1 MNGWKQSGK
10 RRESDTEEK
19 LTRLISGLVNLTH
32 SEATAV
38 SLMGVLK
45 QINLATESMVQRNLD
60 KVHELQSLVDV
71 KDQHIQK
78 LQAELEKRTQEL
90 SNEEKQVS
98 DLKKELAEKKDF
110 VELHRKKNEQLQ
122 EKNSTALEALS
133 ASVSMLQRKCSEVD
147 KLQAQL
153 VAKDQEV
160 QMLQVEL
167 EKRTQEQTNKIE
179 LITQKASTTE
189 SSTEL
194 HILSLEKQVSDL
206 QNELAEA
213 KDFVEL
219 QRTKNNQLREKNWS
233 AMEALSATES
243 MVRGKLCKVNKLQA
257 QLVAKDQEVQTL
269 QVQLEKRTQELTN
282 EIERINQ
289 KASTAESSTA
299 LQILSLQK
307 QVSDSKKELAETK
320 DCGAS
325 KGKERAASGEKLYW
339 IGSSFRLSVNVAKE
353 ISKVDKLQAQLV
365 AKDQEVQTL
374 QVQLEKRTQEQTN
387 EIELITQKAS
397 TTESSTELHILS
409 LEKQVSDLQ
418 NELAEAKD
426 FVELQRTKNNQLR
439 EKNWSAMEALSA
451 TESMVRG
458 KLCKVNKLQAQL
470 VAKDQEVQ
478 TLQVQLEKRTQELTN
493 EIERINQ
500 KASTAE
506 SSTALQIL
514 SLQKQVSDSKK
525 EQRKSK
531 SYYVGLLQEKNQDIA
546 AEISKLENHIKKFSI
561 DEADYLHV
569 VEQNKT
575 LAHDIKDLEANLE
588 LLKKM
593 DILQEEMDL
602 LVKRKEDY
610 EAELAH
616 NNDKSEML
624 TLYKELTA
632 KWETLQAGRKAQ
644 DPQGMEPL
652 IKKMEKDSKEL
663 ASIEKQL
670 ADLRDKEK
678 EMKQRIH
685 QFPDYMKEYDM
696 LKMREEKLDQL
707 LASVE
712 IAKAA
717 EQEKIPHIQ
726 ENIASLSQLCYSYV
740 RNCCMDSE
748 TAEKLKKMMT
758 LVVNNST
765 KAIQLESS
773 ARRLAPEIELLRQDL
788 KQVHTW
794 KSKVC
799 RDLSS
804 LKEQTSIV
812 ESELGTHRT
821 QRRSAHKSEK
831 KLHEEYE
838 LLTKR
843 QRYFRQVLED
853 LNHEFNNLRKG
864 LMKTEEKQKTL
875 EVLSGLSKAK
885 SYTLAQ

>member
-1 MNGWKQSGK
+1 MHPTSLAPPAGGEPTGRGSHVASLGCARPNSIGRGPATRRSPTCPTPRPGFRRGPRSTRPAGFISRKSMALSG
-10 RRESDTEEK
+10 SFS
-19 LTRLISGLVNLTH
+19 LTDRPLVSQGISG
-32 SEATAV
+32 
-38 SLMGVLK
+38 MP
-45 QINLATESMVQRNLD
+45 I
-60 KVHELQSLVDV
+60 
-71 KDQHIQK
+71 
-78 LQAELEKRTQEL
+78 
-90 SNEEKQVS
+90 
-98 DLKKELAEKKDF
+98 
-110 VELHRKKNEQLQ
+110 
-122 EKNSTALEALS
+122 S
-133 ASVSMLQRKCSEVD
+133 APCR
-147 KLQAQL
+147 
-153 VAKDQEV
+153 
-160 QMLQVEL
+160 
-167 EKRTQEQTNKIE
+167 
-179 LITQKASTTE
+179 
-189 SSTEL
+189 
-194 HILSLEKQVSDL
+194 
-206 QNELAEA
+206 
-213 KDFVEL
+213 
-219 QRTKNNQLREKNWS
+219 
-233 AMEALSATES
+233 
-243 MVRGKLCKVNKLQA
+243 
-257 QLVAKDQEVQTL
+257 
-269 QVQLEKRTQELTN
+269 
-282 EIERINQ
+282 
-289 KASTAESSTA
+289 
-299 LQILSLQK
+299 
-307 QVSDSKKELAETK
+307 
-320 DCGAS
+320 
-325 KGKERAASGEKLYW
+325 
-339 IGSSFRLSVNVAKE
+339 
-353 ISKVDKLQAQLV
+353 
-365 AKDQEVQTL
+365 
-374 QVQLEKRTQEQTN
+374 
-387 EIELITQKAS
+387 
-397 TTESSTELHILS
+397 
-409 LEKQVSDLQ
+409 
-418 NELAEAKD
+418 
-426 FVELQRTKNNQLR
+426 
-439 EKNWSAMEALSA
+439 
-451 TESMVRG
+451 
-458 KLCKVNKLQAQL
+458 
-470 VAKDQEVQ
+470 
-478 TLQVQLEKRTQELTN
+478 
-493 EIERINQ
+493 
-500 KASTAE
+500 
-506 SSTALQIL
+506 
-514 SLQKQVSDSKK
+514 
-525 EQRKSK
+525 QRKSK

-575 LAHDIKDLEANLE
+575 LAHDIKDLEGQVADYHLLAGTPQYQTDANKLYMEYKRLKIKNNRETERNNNIFMKRAEVEESMKKLQRTNDIVKEALESMCPSKQKEYFSMATANLE

-624 TLYKELTA
+624 TLYKELTV

-875 EVLSGLSKAK
+875 EVLSGLSKFDSYHPLEHKLGVIKTLQHWAK
-885 SYTLAQ
+885 EVPTTSQGRKKIQDHIKTALKTCGYPDWAFTKTKKMRPLQRRGGEKQTPQHLEQG